1 MIKLMD
7 KENNHNF
14 YAQMFCLSD
23 SSLYFADTLIA
34 AIETDISDSEAAL
47 DQPEY
52 SKYKTDN
59 FFTNSSQDSSDS
71 KVDKCFSDCIKGGN
85 SISESV
91 KDSI

>member
-1 MIKLMD
+1 MI
-7 KENNHNF
+7 F
-14 YAQMFCLSD
+14 FS
-23 SSLYFADTLIA
+23 DTLIA
-34 AIETDISDSEAAL
+34 AIETDISDSEVAL

-59 FFTNSSQDSSDS
+59 FFTNSSQDSSNS